1 MKGAKIDGIGSQ
13 IHININLRKQG
24 IDNMFRKL
32 AATGLKIKVLDW
44 IYGLLIQHCPLFFEA
59 AYFTKPAFSSFLQAL
74 KTNK

>member
-13 IHININLRKQG
+13 IHININLWKQG

-44 IYGLLIQHCPLFFEA
+44 IYGYSSNIVLFSLRLHTLRNQPFPVF
-59 AYFTKPAFSSFLQAL
+59 YKL
-74 KTNK
+74 